1 MTEGIRTTCPI
12 RVAIVTIVTIV
23 TIVPADPADPAPN
36 TVMAHGTPNLSWPP
50 SLR

>member
-12 RVAIVTIVTIV
+12 RVAIVTIV
-23 TIVPADPADPAPN
+23 PADPAPN
-36 TVMAHGTPNLSWPP
+36 TVMAHGTSNLSWPP